1 MYRDPNCPMTY
12 DAVPR
17 MNLSLLFH
25 SGYRGAY
32 FPFLDEMLR
41 RGALTMLLCLSPT
54 GEAPFGGRSNQQNF
68 NEATIALICEFEASR
83 YQKGGNLELA
93 GVFKRA
99 ALLAARSVRR
109 WLDLRPVR
117 FTKNEFPPESQHG
130 RQKDYGFYAVY
141 SLLIAGQFGFA
152 GWLADPAIAE
162 RPTPFE
168 TGGYVVRLGDDFHKV
183 FATCGGYHV
192 EIDTRADLHYD
203 ATGLGRLHKAGA
215 PSETALSTPA
225 VAHPDYL
232 VSTSPTPRNVAIGPG
247 WEQNGKIRWL
257 SDLSREIEKVDVE
270 TLGENADQVKFRI
283 TYRCGPNEPTIAET
297 YELTRNGL
305 TMTCEIIGKAN
316 SVYFQV
322 PLIET
327 DGAHHSRVETGTN
340 SFRVSY
346 QGLTYRVCSLL
357 PGGVDTRLEE
367 FTAPNRNGV
376 YRVGVFSAKGNSIT
390 CHLSIE

>member
-1 MYRDPNCPMTY
+1 MYRDPNCPITY

-25 SGYRGAY
+25 SGYRGPH
-32 FPFLDEMLR
+32 FPFFDEMLR

-54 GEAPFGGRSNQQNF
+54 GEAPYGGRSNQQNF
-68 NEATIALICEFEASR
+68 NEATIALICESEASR
-83 YQKGGNLELA
+83 YQKAGNRKLA
-93 GVFKRA
+93 GAFKRTA
-99 ALLAARSVRR
+99 WVSAQSVRR

-141 SLLIAGQFGFA
+141 SLLIASQFGFA
-152 GWLADPAIAE
+152 GWLADPGIAE
-162 RPTPFE
+162 EPAPYE
-168 TGGYVVRLGDDFHKV
+168 TGGYAIRLGDDFHKI

-215 PSETALSTPA
+215 ASETALSTPI
-225 VAHPDYL
+225 VSHPDYL
-232 VSTSPTPRNVAIGPG
+232 VSTSPSLRNVAIGMG
-247 WEQNGKIRWL
+247 WKHREKIEWL
-257 SDLSREIEKVDVE
+257 SDMSSEIRSVDFQPLEENRSRV
-270 TLGENADQVKFRI
+270 AFRVI
-283 TYRCGPNEPTIAET
+283 YRSDPSHGTNRET
-297 YELTRNGL
+297 YELTRRGL
-305 TMTCEIIGKAN
+305 KMTCEIDAADD
-316 SVYFQV
+316 VYFQV

-327 DGAHHSRVETGTN
+327 DGTHRSRIEAGGR
-340 SFRVSY
+340 SLSVSY
-346 QGLTYRVCSLL
+346 QGRVYRVKCLF
-357 PGGVDTRLEE
+357 PEAAIVRLES

-390 CHLSIE
+390 CQLGIE

>member
-1 MYRDPNCPMTY
+1 
-12 DAVPR
+12 

-25 SGYRGAY
+25 SGYRDPL
-32 FPFLDEMLR
+32 FPFFDEMLR

-68 NEATIALICEFEASR
+68 NEATIALICEFEALR
-83 YQKGGNLELA
+83 YQKAGNAELA
-93 GVFKRA
+93 GVFKRTARIA
-99 ALLAARSVRR
+99 ALSVRR

-141 SLLIAGQFGFA
+141 SLLIASQFGFA

-162 RPTPFE
+162 RPAPFE
-168 TGGYVVRLGDDFHKV
+168 TGGYVIRLGDDFHKI
-183 FATCGGYHV
+183 FATCGGYHI
-192 EIDTRADLHYD
+192 EIDTRADPHYD

-232 VSTSPTPRNVAIGPG
+232 VSTSPSPRNVAIGPG
-247 WEQNGKIRWL
+247 WEQNGKIWWL
-257 SDLSREIEKVDVE
+257 SDLSREIEKADVE
-270 TLGENADQVKFRI
+270 TLAESADRVKFRI
-283 TYRCGPNEPTIAET
+283 TYGSGPNEPTVAET

-305 TMTCEIIGKAN
+305 TMTCEILGQAD

-327 DGAHHSRVETGTN
+327 DGTHHSKIEADGR
-340 SFRVSY
+340 SFQVVY
-346 QGLTYRVCSLL
+346 QGRTYRVRCLS
-357 PGGVDTRLEE
+357 PGPVDTRLEE